1 MHAPQPSKPKRWMI
15 LIAIVIIVSI
25 VGITLSYV
33 LSLKKADEGASA
45 QPATTAQPLTAVSTP
60 NIQPVAA
67 SLSDAAAANSNGLV
81 ANSLLTAPLPQDEA
95 LANEEVDRLK
105 DQQSQLLEQ
114 KALLQQQLK
123 DSNQLIQLKEKLLAD
138 MQSQLDKTAV

>member
-15 LIAIVIIVSI
+15 LIAIVIVVSI

-33 LSLKKADEGASA
+33 ISLRKTDEGASN
-45 QPATTAQPLTAVSTP
+45 QPASTAQPLTAVSTP

-67 SLSDAAAANSNGLV
+67 SLSDTATTSSNSLV
-81 ANSLLTAPLPQDEA
+81 DNSLLNAPMPQDEA

-114 KALLQQQLK
+114 KTMLQQQLK
-123 DSNQLIQLKEKLLAD
+123 DSGQLIQLKEKPLAD

>member
-15 LIAIVIIVSI
+15 LIAIVIVVSI

-33 LSLKKADEGASA
+33 ISLRKTDEGASN
-45 QPATTAQPLTAVSTP
+45 QPASTAQPLTAVSTP

-67 SLSDAAAANSNGLV
+67 SLSDTATTSSNSLV
-81 ANSLLTAPLPQDEA
+81 DNSLLNAPMPQDEA

-114 KALLQQQLK
+114 KTMLQQQLK
-123 DSNQLIQLKEKLLAD
+123 DSGQLIQLKEKLLAD

>member
-1 MHAPQPSKPKRWMI
+1 MHTPQPSKPNRWMI

-33 LSLKKADEGASA
+33 ISQKKTDETAATPA
-45 QPATTAQPLTAVSTP
+45 QPVAQAMTAVAKPS
-60 NIQPVAA
+60 IQPVAA
-67 SLSDAAAANSNGLV
+67 SISNDDTPSNTLV
-81 ANSLLTAPLPQDEA
+81 DSTLLNAPMPQDEA
-95 LANEEVDRLK
+95 LAREEVDRLK

-114 KALLQQQLK
+114 KALLQQQLQDAK
-123 DSNQLIQLKEKLLAD
+123 QLIELKEKLLVD

>member
-15 LIAIVIIVSI
+15 LIAIVIVVSI

-33 LSLKKADEGASA
+33 ISLRKTDEGASN
-45 QPATTAQPLTAVSTP
+45 QPASTAQPLTAVSTP

-67 SLSDAAAANSNGLV
+67 SLSDTATSSSNSLV
-81 ANSLLTAPLPQDEA
+81 DNSLLNAPMPQDEA

-114 KALLQQQLK
+114 KTMLQQQLK
-123 DSNQLIQLKEKLLAD
+123 DSGQLIQLKEKLLAD